1 MTPVRSVARALLGAT
16 FVSSGARAL
25 ANPDALVPQAKRVTD
40 RVTPLLERT
49 DPRLPTDARTLVQ
62 LNAGVQ
68 LVGGLLLA
76 TGRLPRPAAGLLAGS
91 LVPATL
97 AGHPFWVEQDPGRR
111 QAQRLYFL
119 KNLGLLGGLLFAAA
133 DRQGR
138 PSLGWRAR
146 HAVRTVRRETRLA
159 RGAARLGRRLPS

>member
-25 ANPDALVPQAKRVTD
+25 ANPDALVPRAKRVTD

-62 LNAGVQ
+62 LNAGAQ

-91 LVPATL
+91 LVPTTF
-97 AGHPFWVEQDPGRR
+97 AG
-111 QAQRLYFL
+111 
-119 KNLGLLGGLLFAAA
+119 
-133 DRQGR
+133 
-138 PSLGWRAR
+138 
-146 HAVRTVRRETRLA
+146 
-159 RGAARLGRRLPS
+159 